1 MFLSL
6 VEDVQTN
13 VYAKLNKDL
22 VALGESL
29 IVNEFNLLKSRMR

>member
-1 MFLSL
+1 MSL
-6 VEDVQTN
+6 VEDVQSN

-29 IVNEFNLLKSRMR
+29 IAEEFNLLKSRMR